1 MSSLIKEFLNRNR
14 KNRLNIHCVGDAMV
28 DEYYKVKVSRISPEF
43 PMPIMSSFDDYAV
56 RKPGGVANVAHQLK
70 QFNVERTV
78 VCFRDGDLD
87 GVFFENGLHQLH
99 ISSDPRLWAKLP
111 VKRRFLDGTIQV
123 NRWDIENHN
132 CGLNIEKIDE
142 YHELYAKLVEKTQ
155 MNPGVV
161 IFSDYDKGF
170 FYPGA
175 HIHFPSLYPNAVSIV
190 DPKRGPISKWHGC
203 NIFKPNA
210 KEAEELSGKRKWEDQ
225 AKFFM
230 DSLGCDAVVITHSGD
245 GVFGATKDGL
255 FEYKP
260 ETKVDVNSTVGAGD
274 CFGAIFA
281 VAIGQKFS
289 VQEASEIAYNAGAV
303 YVQHNMNRPCSPA
316 ELVEDGLVEPV
327 DLAKRDFKLV
337 FTNGCF
343 DILHEGHLKTLKF
356 AKSKGDKLVVAVNSD
371 ESVKRLKGEGRPV
384 VPLAQ
389 RMKIL
394 SGLEY
399 VDFVV
404 SFHSDTPYDLIK
416 VIKPEVLVKGAQYSK
431 KEIVGSDLV
440 KEVYRAPMVDGVST
454 TKILNGEV

>member
-1 MSSLIKEFLNRNR
+1 MSNLVKEFLNRNR
-14 KNRLNIHCVGDAMV
+14 KKRLNIHCVGDAMV

-43 PMPIMSSFDDYAV
+43 PMPIMSSSDDYAI

-70 QFNVERTV
+70 QFNVERTL
-78 VCFRDGDLD
+78 VCFNDVTVQ
-87 GVFFENGLHQLH
+87 GVFYEHGLSPLH
-99 ISSDPRLWAKLP
+99 ISNDMRLQAHLP

-123 NRWDIENHN
+123 NRWDIEKRN
-132 CGLNIEKIDE
+132 CGIMVEKIDE

-155 MNPGVV
+155 MNPNVV

-190 DPKRGPISKWHGC
+190 DPKRGPISRWHGC
-203 NIFKPNA
+203 NIFKPNT
-210 KEAEELSGKRKWEDQ
+210 KEAEDLSGKRKWQDQ

-230 DSLGCDAVVITHSGD
+230 DALGCDAVVITHSGD
-245 GVFGATKDGL
+245 GVFGSTKDGL

-260 ETKVDVNSTVGAGD
+260 DTKVDVNSTVGAGD

-281 VAIGQKFS
+281 VAVGHGFS
-289 VQEASEIAYNAGAV
+289 VPEASEIAYSAGAV

-316 ELVEDGLVEPV
+316 ELVEDGLVVPA

-371 ESVKRLKGEGRPV
+371 DSVKRLKGEGRPV

-394 SGLEY
+394 SGLQY
-399 VDFVV
+399 VDFVI
-404 SFHSDTPYDLIK
+404 SFDQDTPYNLIAA
-416 VIKPEVLVKGAQYSK
+416 VKPDVLVKGAQYAK
-431 KEIVGSDLV
+431 DEIVGADLV
-440 KEVYRAPMVDGVST
+440 KEVFRAPMVDGVST
-454 TKILNGEV
+454 TKILNGE